1 MEENFDALE
10 VIARTRGKVKMDD
23 VPTGDRLFL
32 IWGWPTVAFFGLMF
46 VLWHMLRQD
55 WCLFVW
61 AGIPLV
67 GIPLMVRELRKD
79 RQRRHMRTI
88 SSKTI
93 LDYWIFAG
101 AVCFFGG
108 FAFGFTDLTFVC
120 FYPLIGALIGIGAFI
135 TGELARF
142 RPMIIGGLAGAAA
155 GIGAFF
161 LQGPL
166 SDWQI
171 LCVAVAALLS
181 LVIPGLLYSRR
192 LKDGVE

>member
-101 AVCFFGG
+101 AVCFFRRLCLRLYGSDIRLLLSAHRGADRHRRLHHRRTGALPAYDHRRSGWSGRRDRRLLLAGTVKRLADSMRSRCG
-108 FAFGFTDLTFVC
+108 FA
-120 FYPLIGALIGIGAFI
+120 
-135 TGELARF
+135 LARYS
-142 RPMIIGGLAGAAA
+142 
-155 GIGAFF
+155 GIA
-161 LQGPL
+161 LQPA
-166 SDWQI
+166 S
-171 LCVAVAALLS
+171 
-181 LVIPGLLYSRR
+181 
-192 LKDGVE
+192 